1 MSLQIEHNDQ
11 TTKLPILKIQN
22 ITKEFPGVKAND
34 SVNFDIY
41 PGEILA
47 ILGENGAGKSTLMKI
62 LSGLYKPDSG
72 NLLFDVDWF
81 NNNKSNIEKGNLTE
95 IHFSSPNDSIN
106 IGIGMV
112 FQHFNLVENLTVM
125 ENIILGKE
133 FKKSILGFSLL
144 DKETA
149 NNEIRALSK
158 NFGLEI
164 DPTAIIE
171 DLPVGLK
178 QRTEIL
184 KQLFRDARLFIFDEP
199 TAVLTPSEVNELF
212 KTMRELKKSGKTII
226 FISHKLKESLT
237 IADRIIVMRGG
248 KLVGETYPAMATEE
262 SLAEMMVGRRIL
274 LRMTRKEINPGSQV
288 LTVKGLTIK
297 DKHNRIVV
305 NNANFEVRENEIVG
319 VVGVQVNGQTEL
331 INSLMGLINKK
342 DISGSI
348 MYYSGQVDKIKELVG
363 KPTLDILKELI
374 AYLP

>member
-1 MSLQIEHNDQ
+1 M
-11 TTKLPILKIQN
+11 
-22 ITKEFPGVKAND
+22 
-34 SVNFDIY
+34 
-41 PGEILA
+41 A
-47 ILGENGAGKSTLMKI
+47 ILCENGAGKSTLMKI

-72 NLLFDVDWF
+72 SLLFDIDWF
-81 NNNKSNIEKGNLTE
+81 HNTKSNAEKEDLTE
-95 IHFSSPNDSIN
+95 IHFSNPNDSIN
-106 IGIGMV
+106 IGLGMV

-149 NNEIRALSK
+149 NNEIRVLSK
-158 NFGLEI
+158 NYGLEI

-184 KQLFRDARLFIFDEP
+184 KQLFRDSRLFIFDEP

-237 IADRIIVMRGG
+237 IANRIIVMRGG
-248 KLVGETYPAMATEE
+248 KLVGETFPAIATEE

-288 LTVKGLTIK
+288 LSVKSLTIK
-297 DKHNRIVV
+297 DKHNRVVV

-319 VVGVQVNGQTEL
+319 VVGVQGNGQTEL

-342 DISGSI
+342 DISGTI
-348 MYYSGQVDKIKELVG
+348 TYYSGQGDKTKE
-363 KPTLDILKELI
+363 
-374 AYLP
+374 